1 MRVETSKVSAQFVNS
16 SFIRKLEEG
25 RTKEAQDQGTA
36 FIRQKMRQAAF
47 CREILPPVV
56 ISEDEIDRDVNT
68 DLPQKIIEKEPD
80 SVATFVTFKGTGDR
94 TWFSGP
100 RYKVIFG
107 KIESQRF
114 VKSKFEL
121 MTYQNDIRQI
131 LSDNSVKDMADIEDG
146 KFIETASASIY
157 GKPLQDLSI
166 SGNLDAAKIAAALK
180 KHVERK
186 VPVGKILITKSLAYD
201 LLLLQATAVGNDVAS
216 RHYDN
221 GVEEET
227 KLFGIPMIT
236 TIKTDILPNNQFY
249 VFAPQNYLGNFF
261 LLQDATLFIKQE
273 ADIVEFWSYSAPG
286 MGFGNINGITRVT
299 LT

>member
-180 KHVERK
+180 KHIERK

>member
-80 SVATFVTFKGTGDR
+80 SVATFVTFKGTGER

-100 RYKVIFG
+100 RYKVVFG
-107 KIESQRF
+107 KVESQRF

-131 LSDNSVKDMADIEDG
+131 LSDNSVKDMADVEDG
-146 KFIETASASIY
+146 KFIETAAAAIY
-157 GKPLQDLSI
+157 NKTGQDISI
-166 SGNLDAAKIAAALK
+166 SGNLDQDKIAAALK

-201 LLLLQATAVGNDVAS
+201 LLKLQATNVGNDVAS

-221 GVEEET
+221 GIEEET
-227 KLFGIPMIT
+227 KIWGIPMIT

-249 VFAPQNYLGNFF
+249 IFAPQNYLGNFF

-273 ADIVEFWSYSAPG
+273 ADIVEFWSYAAPG

>member
-201 LLLLQATAVGNDVAS
+201 LLLLQATVVGNDVAS

>member
-166 SGNLDAAKIAAALK
+166 SGNLDAAKITAALK